1 MKKNK
6 VFAAVFCMLL
16 MIFTG
21 ASDALRGVF
30 LPLFRDHFALS
41 QSQASRIIM
50 MSYVGNLIF
59 LLVGGYLADRLPR
72 KRFIAGVMLLW
83 MGALATY
90 VFTDNYIVL
99 LFAIMFSLGAS
110 TMLST
115 TVNLITPALFAAP
128 AFFVNIFNFIQGIG
142 ITGSQNIGG
151 RFSSKMSSWHA
162 ANAIILVCAAVCLIL
177 LFTPQM
183 PDPAPNSRGVIE
195 SYKMVLK
202 NPACKYLVL
211 ICGCYFI
218 AEHGLQNWL
227 TSYGS
232 QYLGFTVSRSAMF
245 LSIFFGAM
253 TVGRLILAQPVEK
266 MGVLRSLIVC
276 GVAASVLYT
285 VGMAMERKGIYLIC
299 AAGFAFS
306 ILYPT
311 IVLLICEFY
320 DSSLAG
326 AATGFMIAVSTL
338 FDIGFNAF
346 FGSFV
351 SAVGYRI
358 AMFVLPIATI
368 VMTSMLITLHIK
380 FRAKKA

>member
-1 MKKNK
+1 
-6 VFAAVFCMLL
+6 
-16 MIFTG
+16 
-21 ASDALRGVF
+21 
-30 LPLFRDHFALS
+30 
-41 QSQASRIIM
+41 
-50 MSYVGNLIF
+50 
-59 LLVGGYLADRLPR
+59 
-72 KRFIAGVMLLW
+72 
-83 MGALATY
+83 
-90 VFTDNYIVL
+90 
-99 LFAIMFSLGAS
+99 
-110 TMLST
+110 
-115 TVNLITPALFAAP
+115 
-128 AFFVNIFNFIQGIG
+128 
-142 ITGSQNIGG
+142 
-151 RFSSKMSSWHA
+151 
-162 ANAIILVCAAVCLIL
+162 
-177 LFTPQM
+177 
-183 PDPAPNSRGVIE
+183 
-195 SYKMVLK
+195 
-202 NPACKYLVL
+202 
-211 ICGCYFI
+211 
-218 AEHGLQNWL
+218 
-227 TSYGS
+227 
-232 QYLGFTVSRSAMF
+232 MF

-276 GVAASVLYT
+276 GVVASVLYT

-368 VMTSMLITLHIK
+368 VMTAMLITLHIK